1 MIGVTERAK
10 AELKNILDAHVDYPL
25 ACLRLTTNERG
36 TIGISID
43 VEMPDDTVI
52 EYQGNKLLV
61 INKEIADQL
70 KNITIDIDGED
81 EGTQLVIIDNNDD
94 KE

>member
-25 ACLRLTTNERG
+25 ACLRLTANEQG
-36 TIGISID
+36 SIGLTIDI
-43 VEMPDDTVI
+43 EMPDDAVI
-52 EYQGNKLLV
+52 EYQGTKLLV
-61 INKEIADQL
+61 IKQEMADQL
-70 KNITIDIDGED
+70 ENIAIDIED
-81 EGTQLVIIDNNDD
+81 TEEGSQLVIIDK